1 MAEKLINAA
10 CWPDYNL
17 SDGVLKYKNIIVIE
31 NNDDL
36 RNILVGAA
44 HDSYTRGH
52 AGVQKYSYKRLKAF
66 FYWHA
71 AKQMAN

>member
-1 MAEKLINAA
+1 VAEKLINAA

-44 HDSYTRGH
+44 MIPTQEDMQGFRSTLIKG
-52 AGVQKYSYKRLKAF
+52 
-66 FYWHA
+66 
-71 AKQMAN
+71 

>member
-36 RNILVGAA
+36 RNRLVGAA

-52 AGVQKYSYKRLKAF
+52 AGVQNSYKRLKAF

-71 AKQMAN
+71 AKQMVN

>member
-1 MAEKLINAA
+1 VAEKLINAA

-17 SDGVLKYKNIIVIE
+17 SDGVLEYKNIIVIE
-31 NNDDL
+31 K
-36 RNILVGAA
+36 RNRLVGAA

-52 AGVQKYSYKRLKAF
+52 AGVQNSYKRLKAF

-71 AKQMAN
+71 AKQMVN